1 MTVGKSN
8 AFGRR
13 LTDRR
18 SGRKK
23 PFALTSEI
31 PRERKPVQL
40 TLRLDLQEARQH
52 NFRSRADRRHYP
64 LRNPTR
70 NSSAKSRSKSTL
82 LTSRSGGC
90 GGWRTVRASI

>member
-52 NFRSRADRRHYP
+52 NFRSRAGRRHYP
-64 LRNPTR
+64 RATRPGTRLRNR
-70 NSSAKSRSKSTL
+70 GANR
-82 LTSRSGGC
+82 RC
-90 GGWRTVRASI
+90 